1 MPMEKEACPNQR
13 WIVPLPDYLL
23 GVKANTM
30 MGGGRIFLFLANRSF
45 PQIRSHIGLNK

>member
-23 GVKANTM
+23 SVKASTIIR
-30 MGGGRIFLFLANRSF
+30 GGGGEGGEEFFYFSPTGLF
-45 PQIRSHIGLNK
+45 PK